1 MSGSAGSGAAR
12 KFLKELFA
20 GNFFISQEIFSFRR
34 KFFLLIAYFS
44 LDTWKIIAKVMQI
57 TLYIAE

>member
-1 MSGSAGSGAAR
+1 MSGSAGSDAAR
-12 KFLKELFA
+12 KFLKELLAGNFLYFA
-20 GNFFISQEIFSFRR
+20 GN
-34 KFFLLIAYFS
+34 FLLIAYFS

>member
-12 KFLKELFA
+12 KNCSQEIFC
-20 GNFFISQEIFSFRR
+20 ISQEI
-34 KFFLLIAYFS
+34 FLLIAYFS
-44 LDTWKIIAKVMQI
+44 LDTWNIIAKVMQI